1 MYGPRLLPPGAQ
13 GKVMIE
19 IETQASLTA
28 FGFPP
33 CGVTAV
39 IIEQTPAQRLGR
51 ALAGLGMCWALALGG
66 LFIPVA
72 HFILVPT
79 FVVAGIIVAVKRAR
93 EDRRLVLLR
102 GVCPRCG
109 AAQEFKPGGRF
120 ATGRCV
126 DCPKCH
132 GILTLVTGETA
143 A

>member
-1 MYGPRLLPPGAQ
+1 M
-13 GKVMIE
+13 VE

-28 FGFPP
+28 FGYPP

-120 ATGRCV
+120 ATDRSV

>member
-1 MYGPRLLPPGAQ
+1 MYEPRPLAPDAQ
-13 GKVMIE
+13 EKVMIE

-28 FGFPP
+28 FGYPP
-33 CGVTAV
+33 CSVTAV
-39 IIEQTPAQRLGR
+39 IIEQTPTQRLGR

-66 LFIPVA
+66 LFIPGA

-79 FVVAGIIVAVKRAR
+79 FVVAGFIVAVKRAR

-120 ATGRCV
+120 
-126 DCPKCH
+126 
-132 GILTLVTGETA
+132 
-143 A
+143 

>member
-79 FVVAGIIVAVKRAR
+79 FVVAGIIVTVKRAR

-109 AAQEFKPGGRF
+109 AAQVFKPGGRF
-120 ATGRCV
+120 ATGRCG

-132 GILTLVTGETA
+132 GILTLVTGATA